1 LKNIHW
7 KYIFSHWI
15 STLLIAPFIVQLL
28 MYLTRNNAHQIVGF
42 VEVYPI
48 TLIFSLIFSFPTY
61 LILAITDYL
70 CFKKEFP
77 EKRIK
82 IILITI
88 VLIGIIITF
97 YSINIIRDLE
107 MMVSYFLTSLATGII
122 IKLK

>member
-1 LKNIHW
+1 MKNIHW

-28 MYLTRNNAHQIVGF
+28 MHLTRNNAQHVVGL

-61 LILAITDYL
+61 LILTITDYL
-70 CFKKEFP
+70 CLKKEFT

-82 IILITI
+82 TILIVIALSGI
-88 VLIGIIITF
+88 VMTF
-97 YSINIIRDLE
+97 FSIYKIRDLE
-107 MMVSYFLTSLATGII
+107 MMVGYFLTSLTTGII
-122 IKLK
+122 LKLK